1 VAGFFQRLFR
11 IGSAEANSL
20 ADRLENPVKMTEQGI
35 RELEKHFQ
43 ESVTSLAELKAQV
56 NRQRADL
63 EKATTEAKDWEARA
77 MALLSRGQTGQID
90 AAQVDNLARQALAR
104 KAEAEKRA
112 VIAKGVIDQLSGTVV
127 RVQAKVDKLNTQID
141 LYKNELKTLKARSS
155 AAKATTKL
163 DKQLAGADPSGTIAM
178 LERMREKVED
188 QEALA
193 LAYSDLADRPMSLD
207 DEIQRVLADD
217 PIAKQLPPGA
227 GSLKEDDE
235 LAALKVKLG
244 LK

>member
-1 VAGFFQRLFR
+1 
-11 IGSAEANSL
+11 
-20 ADRLENPVKMTEQGI
+20 MTEQGI

-43 ESVTSLAELKAQV
+43 ESVTALAELKAQV

-63 EKATTEAKDWEARA
+63 EKATTEAKDWESRA

-112 VIAKGVIDQLSGTVV
+112 VLAKGMIDQLSGTVV
-127 RVQAKVDKLNTQID
+127 RVQSKVDKLNNQID

-155 AAKATTKL
+155 AAKAASKL
-163 DKQLAGADPSGTIAM
+163 DKQLSGADPSGTIAM

-207 DEIQRVLADD
+207 DEIQRVLAEDS
-217 PIAKQLPPGA
+217 ISTKQLPPGA
-227 GSLKEDDE
+227 GPNKEDDE
-235 LAALKVKLG
+235 LAALKAKLG